1 MKVGIFG
8 GAGGVGSAIAFYL
21 ATRDVV
27 EEIAVIDVKE
37 NLAKAHAMDIGQAV
51 SELSSAVITSGDLAA
66 LAGCDVAV
74 LAASGAQHNLLE
86 SNMKILQSIAEPMAR
101 YCPAATVITASNPVD
116 VLNYTLRD
124 LTGMKARQFV
134 GFSRNDS
141 ARFRIAIAES
151 LNVPVKDVQAIVIG
165 EHGPVMVPLF
175 SAVYVKGEKVEL
187 TAEQR
192 AQVSG
197 FLNNYLKSY
206 GALKSGR
213 TAAWTT
219 AVGVGQIIAAIAA
232 KSGEVLPGSAILDG
246 QYGISGVSVGVPV
259 VLGPGGIERIIEL
272 PLSAEE
278 LAGLQAAVSKISAVL
293 KTCVG
298 GRALVAG

>member
-1 MKVGIFG
+1 
-8 GAGGVGSAIAFYL
+8 
-21 ATRDVV
+21 
-27 EEIAVIDVKE
+27 
-37 NLAKAHAMDIGQAV
+37 MDIGQAV

-116 VLNYTLRD
+116 
-124 LTGMKARQFV
+124 
-134 GFSRNDS
+134 DS

-165 EHGPVMVPLF
+165 EHGPAMVPLF
-175 SAVYVKGEKVEL
+175 SAVFVRGEKVQL
-187 TAEQR
+187 TTEQR
-192 AQVSG
+192 DEISR
-197 FLNNYLKSY
+197 FLKNYLATFA
-206 GALKSGR
+206 ALKSGR

-232 KSGEVLPGSAILDG
+232 KSGEVLPGSAILWEAP
-246 QYGISGVSVGVPV
+246 S
-259 VLGPGGIERIIEL
+259 E
-272 PLSAEE
+272 AEIR
-278 LAGLQAAVSKISAVL
+278 A
-293 KTCVG
+293 
-298 GRALVAG
+298 ALVSLPIFDAGMLEIVLVAPLAPYPGFGPA